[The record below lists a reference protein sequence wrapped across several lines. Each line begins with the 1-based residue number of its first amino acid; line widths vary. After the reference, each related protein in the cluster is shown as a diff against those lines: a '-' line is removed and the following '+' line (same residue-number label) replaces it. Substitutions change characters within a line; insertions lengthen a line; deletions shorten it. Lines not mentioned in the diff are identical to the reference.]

1 MTKLTYCSKTWTDIN
16 IDFETRTLK
25 HCCKARTYE
34 FPEVLTRDFI
44 SNSDRLQER
53 KQYTI
58 KNLAH
63 KDCDSCWQD
72 YDKGNTAY
80 RDWANRWTDSYFEQ
94 HKNNLGADQHIN
106 YVEIK
111 TDRTCDMS
119 CIYCSSWS
127 SSKVAQEQNEPYV
140 DLTKEHDYTVFK
152 EWINDYVHRDDLAA
166 DQIVFIF
173 LGGEPTASER
183 FYELVDYIE
192 TVTVDVDKKIRL
204 EICTNANSKP
214 YLMNKVIERINRSRL
229 VWGIGISNESYGRT
243 AELIRHGLSWERFG
257 NNFRQYIENPN
268 TELIVMSPTSS
279 VFSLKTFAEYIDWVG
294 EQFRLYAPN
303 KNYTW
308 YGNFTSWPDEMDIA
322 HLPKAYVKYI
332 DEARLALQRQQSNA
346 NYLYQDSFVGY
357 LDLMAERI
365 GTDYR
370 ENYKDIA
377 LDFLHKKQQYK
388 KTAELTELMTNLDL

>member
-1 MTKLTYCSKTWTDIN
+1 
-16 IDFETRTLK
+16 
-25 HCCKARTYE
+25 
-34 FPEVLTRDFI
+34 
-44 SNSDRLQER
+44 
-53 KQYTI
+53 
-58 KNLAH
+58 
-63 KDCDSCWQD
+63 
-72 YDKGNTAY
+72 
-80 RDWANRWTDSYFEQ
+80 
-94 HKNNLGADQHIN
+94 
-106 YVEIK
+106 
-111 TDRTCDMS
+111 
-119 CIYCSSWS
+119 
-127 SSKVAQEQNEPYV
+127 
-140 DLTKEHDYTVFK
+140 
-152 EWINDYVHRDDLAA
+152 
-166 DQIVFIF
+166 
-173 LGGEPTASER
+173 
-183 FYELVDYIE
+183 
-192 TVTVDVDKKIRL
+192 
-204 EICTNANSKP
+204 
-214 YLMNKVIERINRSRL
+214 MNKVIERINRSRL

-388 KTAELTELMTNLDL
+388 KTDQLVNLLNNLDL